1 MEGTMKGIVKE
12 KAEPGASYR
21 DLPIPAIG
29 DNDVLVRVKAAA
41 ICGTDLHIFPWT
53 AWAQARVTPPMVFG
67 HEFAGDIVEKGVG
80 VTEFA
85 IGDRIA
91 GETHIPCNQCYQCN
105 TDNRHICEHMKIIG
119 VHVPGCFS
127 EYISVPKDCLW
138 KLGDSVDYNTGA
150 MLEPMGVAV
159 HGLAETPI
167 SDRNIVIMGCG
178 PIGLMAVNAA
188 KIMGAKQVIATDVIP
203 AKLSLAKEI
212 GADAVLN
219 TSEEDVSES
228 IFKITGGIG
237 ADTIIDYT
245 GNVDAIRSGFGWLRL
260 GGTFV
265 LVGLP
270 NREITLDLT
279 SNVIYKEAKIFG
291 VTGRRMYQT
300 WEKCEEI
307 LATGHFQ
314 MPKIIGGIY
323 KLEEYE
329 KAFDALKKGAPGKML
344 LIPC

>member
-1 MEGTMKGIVKE
+1 MKGTMKGVFKE
-12 KAEPGASYR
+12 NAAPGAIYT
-21 DLPIPAIG
+21 DLPIPEIG
-29 DNDVLVRVKAAA
+29 DNDVLVRVRATA
-41 ICGTDLHIFPWT
+41 ICGTDLHIYPWT
-53 AWAQARVTPPMVFG
+53 PWAQARVTPPMVFG
-67 HEFAGDIVEKGVG
+67 HEFSGDIVEKGSG

-91 GETHIPCNQCYQCN
+91 GETHIPCNKCHQCL

-138 KLGDSVDYNTGA
+138 KLSDSVDYNTGA

-159 HGLAETPI
+159 HGLTETPVLGR
-167 SDRNIVIMGCG
+167 SVVIMGCG

-188 KIMGAKQVIATDVIP
+188 KIMGAKQIIATDVVP
-203 AKLSLAKEI
+203 AKLSLALEL
-212 GADAVLN
+212 GADAALN
-219 TSEEDVSES
+219 TTEENQSE
-228 IFKITGGIG
+228 KILSLTNNIG

-245 GNVDAIRSGFGWLRL
+245 GNVDAIRGGFSWLRL
-260 GGTFV
+260 GGTCV

-279 SNVIYKEAKIFG
+279 SSVIYKEAKIFG

-300 WEKCEEI
+300 WVKCEEI
-307 LATGHFQ
+307 LATGNFR
-314 MPKIIGGIY
+314 MDKIVGGIY

-329 KAFDALKKGAPGKML
+329 KAFDALKNGAPGKML
-344 LIPC
+344 LIPA